1 MRLGY
6 KHITEQN
13 IEELSDQKALAEIAD
28 KCRVLLPI
36 FERLSD
42 PIAKCKLFTALA
54 KCKLKIFSLELKASK
69 IDKKKYLMAVKP
81 YVALQIQAGALN
93 KKFCA

>member
-6 KHITEQN
+6 KLVTEQN
-13 IEELSDQKALAEIAD
+13 IEKLSDQKALAEIAD
-28 KCRVLLPI
+28 KCQVLLPI

-81 YVALQIQAGALN
+81 YVALQIQASALS
-93 KKFCA
+93 KEFCA